1 MNKKAVRTNLYLMV
15 GLVISMSLSLL
26 AFEWRTFRYS
36 VRELVAVQDSE
47 EIVEIRNVKIVEEKK
62 QASPSKFLKPVPD
75 VPVLTDDL
83 KPVDKPDEEVT
94 PAGPTG
100 PEKNP
105 NIFSLDDEEVGDDE
119 EGVVDYSVLSDFP
132 VFPGCE
138 KSRTRDEFLECFS
151 SGVTAF
157 ISRHYKVPESCKS
170 WGVSGRIAV
179 RFVLGKN
186 GKVESATVVK
196 GIMGD
201 CDKEAERVVKM
212 LPEMIPGKQAGH
224 AVRTSFVV
232 PIRLDIR

>member
-1 MNKKAVRTNLYLMV
+1 MNKKTAIHRLYLMV

-26 AFEWRTFRYS
+26 AFEWRSFRYT
-36 VRELVAVQDSE
+36 VKELVAMHDND

-62 QASPSKFLKPVPD
+62 PASSSKFLKPVPD

-83 KPVDKPDEEVT
+83 KPVDHPDKEVIPGG
-94 PAGPTG
+94 PAGPA
-100 PEKNP
+100 KNP
-105 NIFSLDDEEVGDDE
+105 NTFSFDDEGPDDDE
-119 EGVVDYSVLSDFP
+119 EGVVDYSVLSEFP

-138 KSRTRDEFLECFS
+138 KSKTREEFLECFS
-151 SGVTAF
+151 NGVTGF
-157 ISRHYKVPESCKS
+157 ISHYYKIPELCKS
-170 WGVSGRIAV
+170 WGVSGRISV
-179 RFVLGKN
+179 RFILGKD